1 MSTATIANLE
11 TLLAPIPGANPA
23 GENLRYAGVYDQIK
37 EARRADEALTQG
49 DWQRELK
56 VADWPKVIQLA
67 TTALTTKTKDLQI
80 GAWLTE
86 AWVRH
91 DRLDRLAGL
100 RDGLY
105 LLRGL
110 LEGFWE
116 HLYPEIDPEDDE
128 GALTARAN
136 VLIDLEG
143 RLAIS
148 IKEIPLTQSTAGF
161 NCSYAQWEESKQ
173 FDIPENIEALSYD
186 EQSRANELKQRAAAE
201 KRTTSED
208 WRKAKTAT
216 PRAFYEDR
224 HALSGQCW
232 EELKALDALVDAQF
246 KREAPGLKALD
257 KSLDEVHTL
266 IERLVKEKRLA
277 EPTPEELAAAGGAS
291 ATPVQQQSG
300 DGTGPAGALS
310 TGPIRN
316 RKEALRRLAEVA
328 EYFRATEPHSPVYH
342 LVQRAVRW
350 GEMPLEAWLGEVIKD
365 GSVLAQ
371 LQDTLG
377 IKSPSE

>member
-1 MSTATIANLE
+1 MATPPVADLE
-11 TLLAPIPGANPA
+11 ALLAPIPGDNPA
-23 GENLRYAGVYDQIK
+23 GESLRYASVYDQIK

-67 TTALTTKTKDLQI
+67 TAVLTTKTKDLQL

-128 GALTARAN
+128 GPLTARAN
-136 VLIDLEG
+136 VLSDLEG
-143 RLAIS
+143 RLAVTL
-148 IKEIPLTQSTAGF
+148 KDVPMTQSTAGF

-173 FDIPENIEALSYD
+173 FDIPENIESLSYD
-186 EQSRANELKQRAAAE
+186 EQSRANELKQRAVAE

-208 WRKAKTAT
+208 WRKAKNATA
-216 PRAFYEDR
+216 RAFYEDR
-224 HALSGQCW
+224 YALSTQCW

-246 KREAPGLKALD
+246 KREAPGLKALE

-277 EPTPEELAAAGGAS
+277 EPTPEELEATADAGAPQEQTSDGA
-291 ATPVQQQSG
+291 V
-300 DGTGPAGALS
+300 PAGAGS
-310 TGPIRN
+310 TGPVRN

-328 EYFRATEPHSPVYH
+328 DYFRATEPHSPVYH

-350 GEMPLEAWLGEVIKD
+350 GEMPLETWLGEVIKD

-377 IKSPSE
+377 IKPPSE